1 MVDLPTWRGPSRRT
15 LLLVVARRPATTLS
29 RIVGYLRRKCP
40 TRKTQLASRSALIDI
55 ARASRS
61 GGLPQDG
68 VRAQPLLFF
77 GQQRVDE
84 LRLRCNSTGTHQFAQ
99 AGFRNADCDGA
110 LGGHAES
117 PLYDDSLMASYGSGS
132 GGHAGDGASHLRTQ
146 EQRSVEG
153 LARIADL
160 DPEVPPFVAR

>member
-1 MVDLPTWRGPSRRT
+1 MTHTQDAPRLYELRQRAWPVGAGSKQRRVPSTLVSRKAIIDL
-15 LLLVVARRPATTLS
+15 
-29 RIVGYLRRKCP
+29 
-40 TRKTQLASRSALIDI
+40 

-99 AGFRNADCDGA
+99 AGFRNTDCDGA

-132 GGHAGDGASHLRTQ
+132 GGHAGDAS
-146 EQRSVEG
+146 
-153 LARIADL
+153 I
-160 DPEVPPFVAR
+160 PP

>member
-1 MVDLPTWRGPSRRT
+1 MTHVQDALRLYELRRVRPVDAGSEKRSVPRT
-15 LLLVVARRPATTLS
+15 LVSEQA
-29 RIVGYLRRKCP
+29 I
-40 TRKTQLASRSALIDI
+40 IDL

-99 AGFRNADCDGA
+99 AGFRNADCEGA

-132 GGHAGDGASHLRTQ
+132 GGHAGDASIPPPHAGAAVSRRP
-146 EQRSVEG
+146 RS
-153 LARIADL
+153 
-160 DPEVPPFVAR
+160 

>member
-1 MVDLPTWRGPSRRT
+1 MTHTQDAPRLYELRQRVWPVGAGSKQGSVPST
-15 LLLVVARRPATTLS
+15 LVS
-29 RIVGYLRRKCP
+29 RQVI
-40 TRKTQLASRSALIDI
+40 IDI
-55 ARASRS
+55 ARACRS

-132 GGHAGDGASHLRTQ
+132 GGHAG
-146 EQRSVEG
+146 
-153 LARIADL
+153 
-160 DPEVPPFVAR
+160 